1 MPPKLI
7 LAFDTS
13 AAHCAVA
20 LVLGDRVL
28 ADVAEPMTKGQAE
41 RLFPLIEQVLTDTGH
56 TYDDLGAIGV
66 GVGPGNFTGVRISVS
81 AARGLALAR
90 NIPAIGISR
99 LAAMAYGATGVNQI
113 VLDARRARIYTQEFH
128 AGKATNDPK
137 MIAVDE
143 MSGDQEQI
151 ILAPQD
157 VDLIERFKIAQ
168 LPKHSIAL
176 ATAYLAHDRFDDDN
190 PRPAPL
196 YLRDADAAVSSDPLP
211 TIL

>member
-1 MPPKLI
+1 MPPKLV

-41 RLFPLIEQVLTDTGH
+41 RLFPLIEQVLADAGYS
-56 TYDDLGAIGV
+56 YDDLDAVGV

-90 NIPAIGISR
+90 GIPAIGVSR
-99 LAAMAYGATGVNQI
+99 LHAMAHGATGLTTT
-113 VLDARRARIYTQEFH
+113 VLDARRGRVYMQYFDNGTAED
-128 AGKATNDPK
+128 APK
-137 MIAVDE
+137 MIAIEDID
-143 MSGDQEQI
+143 MNKGQI
-151 ILAPQD
+151 IIAPED
-157 VDLIERFKIAQ
+157 ADFIEQYKMAQ
-168 LPKHSIAL
+168 RPVQSIAL
-176 ATAYLAHDRFDDDN
+176 ATALIACDTIDHDH

-196 YLRDADAAVSSDPLP
+196 YLRDADAAVSSEPLP